1 MNINN
6 ESNSLKQLIVSDLTP
21 FTHLDFPDHL
31 ACIVWLVG
39 CNMRC
44 DFCYNKDIVFSKSG
58 NLTLQ
63 DVLNFLETR
72 IGLLDA
78 IVLSGGEATTH
89 NLIPFCKEVKKL
101 GFKIKLDTN
110 GLNQEQISQL
120 IEQNLIDYIA
130 LDYKAPEYKF
140 QNITHSNKFNNF
152 SRTLDMLIE
161 KHFPFEARTTIH
173 NDLLDFHDINIIID
187 DLDSRGYEN
196 SYFIQKFLDTGNNIG
211 NISDSHKT
219 LNYQKLSNK
228 LDIIC
233 R

>member
-78 IVLSGGEATTH
+78 VVLSGGEATTH

-110 GLNQEQISQL
+110 GLNPNQTTTL

-140 QNITHSNKFNNF
+140 QKITHSNKFNNF

-161 KHFPFEARTTIH
+161 KQFPFEARTTIH
-173 NDLLDFHDINIIID
+173 NDLLEVNDINIIID
-187 DLDSRGYEN
+187 DLISRGYKN
-196 SYFIQKFLDTGNNIG
+196 SYFIQEFIDTGDNIG
-211 NISDSHKT
+211 NISAPIDK
-219 LNYQKLSNK
+219 LDYKKLSSK
-228 LDIIC
+228 LDIVF